1 VILLK
6 VKLLRVT
13 DDGVNLVANSAR
25 VSGVPESMDEKSIV
39 RMIVENDYSSA
50 LEHIVFTF
58 DISDISIAISREL
71 LEHRI
76 ASHTARS
83 TRYNIEEGFGF
94 VNPLEYIPEIETIA
108 GKDAEKEFLKAMEDA
123 RKHYIRI
130 YRILEK
136 YSSSIAKEVARYV
149 LPVAAH
155 THYVWTVNARSLIN
169 FLMLRLCVRA
179 APEMRELAKKIR
191 EIVVEIYP
199 EIFSGIGCRGYTL
212 GICPENEARP
222 KNCPYRKLIKTK
234 KEVKKQTKIRDISKD
249 LHHYL

>member
-1 VILLK
+1 ME

-13 DDGVNLVANSAR
+13 ENGVELVARSAR
-25 VSGVPESMDEKSIV
+25 VSGVPEMEDEEVV

-58 DISDISIAISREL
+58 DISGISVAISREL

-83 TRYNIEEGFGF
+83 TRYNKESGFEF
-94 VNPLEYIPEIETIA
+94 VNPAKYLPKYLPENVRE
-108 GKDAEKEFLKAMEDA
+108 EFEREFIRAMENA
-123 RKHYIRI
+123 RKNY
-130 YRILEK
+130 EK
-136 YSSSIAKEVARYV
+136 LYELVKKANLPDSVAREVSRYA
-149 LPVAAH
+149 LPMATH

-179 APEMRELAKKIR
+179 APEMRELASRIR
-191 EIVVEIYP
+191 EIVVDIYP
-199 EIFSGIGCRGYTL
+199 EIFSGVRCRGYTL

-222 KNCPYRKLIKTK
+222 KNCPYRNTIKTK
-234 KEVKKQTKIRDISKD
+234 KEIKKNFC
-249 LHHYL
+249 